1 MQAGCGVWG
10 VGRREQGETI
20 DNLRVNHTIK
30 NGFVISY
37 QLSVITSLITLYC
50 LLKKLATRQFP
61 TTDRYVNI
69 SKVLPIKASYGL
81 SHKDEV

>member
-1 MQAGCGVWG
+1 LGSPISLGWFIAVISYQ
-10 VGRREQGETI
+10 
-20 DNLRVNHTIK
+20 LS
-30 NGFVISY
+30 VISY